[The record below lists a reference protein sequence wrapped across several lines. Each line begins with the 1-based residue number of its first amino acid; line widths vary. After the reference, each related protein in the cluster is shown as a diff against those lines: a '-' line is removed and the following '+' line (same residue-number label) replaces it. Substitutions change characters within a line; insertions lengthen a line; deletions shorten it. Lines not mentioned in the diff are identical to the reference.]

1 MRNEE
6 PSPSASAPA
15 GEGDRRRGNLP
26 CESVSEPENCIRD
39 SQGHQRDRTECEEEK
54 VETPFSSVEIAFV
67 NHLVGRGLLARRSFK
82 KGEVICNDA
91 EPLVAAQHI
100 YSERC
105 SWTCERCFT
114 FLGNLRDQAELIL
127 SNDPSDGVKRSR
139 RIQENLELLTDDFL
153 QREGLCLA
161 RPIPCDRK
169 CGVVYCSEEHKKLG
183 QTEGPHR
190 LLCLEATKRMQ
201 RAWRVFASHS
211 RKFSENFLL
220 AGRAYAQILVHVLY
234 GQKSV
239 EEATTPFCGFFCR
252 RWEELGAGEVPRE
265 EAGEPRELRSLS
277 GRRQT
282 LEESFS
288 LLCRVFLAPD
298 VLGESAW
305 TPANG
310 ACGEERRQLL
320 QEKWRKLFSLD
331 FYSELLG
338 TFELVNVDIEFDSPL
353 NARVASA
360 LSLRPCKAL
369 LRLVKKVVACEDVID
384 AESLEAGARG
394 ALDRDSNSEDMEE
407 WKTLVEDLLP
417 PFLGVGLFRAVSMTN
432 HSCWPNAEV
441 DYPFLTN
448 AAQVTALRD
457 IAEKEEI
464 LLSYIDESLP
474 LAERQRLLKSH
485 YKFTC
490 GCQRCQVEAA
500 ATLLARR
507 GALPTEKA
515 GALDAIAGATGLSPS
530 LVDEVLSFS
539 SACSNS
545 EEPHAAESVSG
556 IPS

>member
-1 MRNEE
+1 MHFPQNIFF
-6 PSPSASAPA
+6 
-15 GEGDRRRGNLP
+15 G
-26 CESVSEPENCIRD
+26 
-39 SQGHQRDRTECEEEK
+39 
-54 VETPFSSVEIAFV
+54 FS
-67 NHLVGRGLLARRSFK
+67 R
-82 KGEVICNDA
+82 
-91 EPLVAAQHI
+91 
-100 YSERC
+100 RC

-127 SNDPSDGVKRSR
+127 SNDPSDLVKRSR

-161 RPIPCDRK
+161 RPIPCNRK

-201 RAWRVFASHS
+201 RAWRAFASHS

-277 GRRQT
+277 GRRRT

-490 GCQRCQVEAA
+490 GCQRCQVEVSSHEKVARFSQAA

-515 GALDAIAGATGLSPS
+515 GALSPSIHIRTMNAKKVKFPVFFFFYKDAIAGATGLSPS